1 MQQRT
6 GEGFGVMLKTV
17 GGNRLVKRLLCK
29 FANWILR
36 RYTRPEIA
44 FNTDVYINGRTYK
57 LIQATSNIYPY
68 GNRNITFEVQ
78 E

>member
-1 MQQRT
+1 M
-6 GEGFGVMLKTV
+6 
-17 GGNRLVKRLLCK
+17 KRLLCK

-36 RYTRPEIA
+36 KCTHPEVA
-44 FNTDVYINGRTYK
+44 FNTDIYINGRTYK